1 MDTERKPTVPRWGI
15 VAGLAAAASTAAL
28 AFVLLTQPASR
39 TIVEPAQ
46 VAVEPAKQA
55 IAPAPAA
62 APLGQSRGLNP
73 GYDVTQATSCETPTG
88 VCTLDV
94 SLPVGAIC
102 TCPNAATGRAI

>member
-1 MDTERKPTVPRWGI
+1 METERKPTVSRRGI

-28 AFVLLTQPASR
+28 AFVLLIQPASR
-39 TIVEPAQ
+39 SDIEPAPI
-46 VAVEPAKQA
+46 ADEPANQT
-55 IAPAPAA
+55 IAPAPGA

-88 VCTLDV
+88 VCSLDI